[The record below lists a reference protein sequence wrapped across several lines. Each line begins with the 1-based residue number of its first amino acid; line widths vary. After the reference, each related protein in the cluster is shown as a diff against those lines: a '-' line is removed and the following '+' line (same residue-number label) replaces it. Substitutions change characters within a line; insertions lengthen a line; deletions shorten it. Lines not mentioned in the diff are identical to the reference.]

1 MTPALWAEVTA
12 MYSTIRALQD
22 DVEDGLWDE
31 VKEAADNYRANVKD
45 AGDDQAAIDAAR
57 DGFLE
62 DFNDILADYGYPAIT
77 EPTPTTAAP

>member
-1 MTPALWAEVTA
+1 MTPALWSELTA
-12 MYSTIRALQD
+12 MYSTIRALRD

-31 VKEAADNYRANVKD
+31 VKEAAYMYRANVKD
-45 AGDDQAAIDAAR
+45 AGDDQTAIDAAR

-77 EPTPTTAAP
+77 EPTPEPVP